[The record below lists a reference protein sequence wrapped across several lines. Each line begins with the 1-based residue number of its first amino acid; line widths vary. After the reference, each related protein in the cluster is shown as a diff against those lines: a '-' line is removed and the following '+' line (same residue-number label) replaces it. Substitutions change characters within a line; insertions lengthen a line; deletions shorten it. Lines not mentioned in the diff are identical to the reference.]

1 MTRLRS
7 VALLAL
13 TTALTT
19 TLACEQPAPPQPTPD
34 SASSSKNAGPDS
46 PAVGGR
52 MGEVAK
58 QLEKRSGM
66 SADELAKQP
75 PVTGIFPEG
84 VADKAHGLKD
94 PPKLEMISE
103 GNDPKIKLHSSVPE
117 VQTLVAKMQLRL
129 QGRPISNRTVFIEIA
144 PPELAGKTMAAL
156 EEASRKPEE
165 PKAAG
170 SAKPATSAPAAS
182 GSVSAS
188 AAPVVEAPPSPAVP
202 VIPPGADRP
211 MVATVM
217 DVGGGGSDFNATIT
231 FTITKSGA
239 MSFVRKFSKPIT
251 DPKEALTRD
260 VELGAI
266 EELLVGLF
274 TGIPDKP
281 VGEKAQWTIV
291 DRRTSFGSD
300 VVRYRLFQVQKIEG
314 DQAAL
319 QVMVRQ
325 YAASDTTS
333 LVDNADIILGGY
345 AFGGQGAIQIGPK
358 KYFPNA
364 GALKIQMQG
373 NLIPKTAKGDPN
385 VPGEDLDLDATIQV
399 QEAMLGP
406 APDQAPPPDKDPKK
420 DGKAA
425 PSSAPPAGSG
435 KAPAPKAPA
444 PAAPPPAPAPPAG

>member
-1 MTRLRS
+1 
-7 VALLAL
+7 
-13 TTALTT
+13 
-19 TLACEQPAPPQPTPD
+19 
-34 SASSSKNAGPDS
+34 
-46 PAVGGR
+46 
-52 MGEVAK
+52 
-58 QLEKRSGM
+58 
-66 SADELAKQP
+66 
-75 PVTGIFPEG
+75 
-84 VADKAHGLKD
+84 
-94 PPKLEMISE
+94 
-103 GNDPKIKLHSSVPE
+103 
-117 VQTLVAKMQLRL
+117 
-129 QGRPISNRTVFIEIA
+129 
-144 PPELAGKTMAAL
+144 
-156 EEASRKPEE
+156 
-165 PKAAG
+165 
-170 SAKPATSAPAAS
+170 
-182 GSVSAS
+182 
-188 AAPVVEAPPSPAVP
+188 
-202 VIPPGADRP
+202 

-217 DVGGGGSDFNATIT
+217 DVGGGGEFNATIT

-239 MSFVRKFSKPIT
+239 MSFVRKFNKPLT

-325 YAASDTTS
+325 YAATDTTS

-373 NLIPKTAKGDPN
+373 NLIPKAAKGDPN

-406 APDQAPPPDKDPKK
+406 APEQAPPPEKDPKKEGK

-425 PSSAPPAGSG
+425 PSAVPPTGSG
-435 KAPAPKAPA
+435 KTPAPAPPPKAPA
-444 PAAPPPAPAPPAG
+444 PAPPG